1 MKTHDK
7 IATLAVW
14 TTKELQDLAREARQV
29 AAEEAN
35 AIVEDL
41 LRVVMGHVTESLHRA
56 LTEGCEQL
64 RAYLHDRMGGN

>member
-7 IATLAVW
+7 AAILAVW
-14 TTKELQDLAREARQV
+14 TTKELQDVAREVRQV

-35 AIVEDL
+35 AIVEEFL
-41 LRVVMGHVTESLHRA
+41 QVAMSHVKESMQRA